1 MKRTFLAAVMAAAS
15 VGVYADVYAYPYL
28 IFTDTNGGQV
38 SLSVTDL
45 VITVSG
51 GQLIATNSTGTQ
63 TFTLSQLASMQF
75 SASADGTVGIGSM
88 ADGQGTPAQGF
99 ELYDLSGR
107 CVMRSAQAAGAQ
119 LQSMQKGVYVVRT
132 ADGRTSKITVK

>member
-15 VGVYADVYAYPYL
+15 VGVYADAYAYPYL
-28 IFTDTNGGQV
+28 IFTDTN
-38 SLSVTDL
+38 
-45 VITVSG
+45 G

-107 CVMRSAQAAGAQ
+107 RVMRSAQAAGAQ

>member
-1 MKRTFLAAVMAAAS
+1 MKRTLLAVVMAAVS
-15 VGVYADVYAYPYL
+15 VGVYADSYAYPYL
-28 IFTDTNGGQV
+28 IFTDTNGSQV

-51 GQLIATNSTGTQ
+51 GRLIATNSTGTQ
-63 TFTLSQLASMQF
+63 TFTLAQLASMHF
-75 SASADGTVGIGSM
+75 SKSIDVTVGIGAMDSGQWA
-88 ADGQGTPAQGF
+88 ADNGF

-107 CVMRSAQAAGAQ
+107 RVKRSAHAAGAQ

-132 ADGRTSKITVK
+132 SDGRTFKITLK